1 MANQTICSLL
11 LIVAVFVVIISMV
24 TPIRGQQ
31 TSSKY
36 ATHESC
42 EPVVS
47 YVEVDPEYKLEP
59 LVVKLHRCVGKNRGT
74 SRKKVCVARTTT
86 NVTFHVDDFTGV
98 LKTNIISNHTSCVE
112 RCRYNA
118 SVCNANQT
126 WESIDCSCRCKF
138 RTPQMCDE
146 GFRWDRH
153 RCACV
158 CPTHGRPVQC
168 GDFKTFSGETCGC
181 VCEAKRARQCRKKGM
196 YIDPD
201 TCFCTAN
208 PPYTGAQ
215 EAQDCSHHTGVISK
229 VGLILLCISEAT
241 IFVIGYVMYRKHCK
255 DREMCYRIKRKPE
268 AGYGGDGSGDTLPR
282 HMLIHNTPNA
292 EKRSLHTPTIELSPP
307 SMVTSSAR
315 HEDVYGRQ
323 PKKSHSS
330 GNISNNNRLYGGGGK
345 GALIGSSSSCDALLR
360 DDQSADYLQENEDHQ
375 RSLEEERDAWRR
387 SYRDMVKV

>member
-1 MANQTICSLL
+1 MEKHPICSFTL
-11 LIVAVFVVIISMV
+11 LIVAVFATAMV

-31 TSSKY
+31 TSNRVD
-36 ATHESC
+36 THEYC
-42 EPVVS
+42 APVVS

-74 SRKKVCVARTTT
+74 SRNKVCVAKTTS

-98 LKTNIISNHTSCVE
+98 LKTNVISNHTSCVE

-118 SVCNANQT
+118 SICNANQT
-126 WESIDCSCRCKF
+126 WENMDCTCQCKF

-146 GFRWDRH
+146 GFRWDRY

-158 CPTHGRPVQC
+158 CPTHGRPMQC
-168 GDFKTFSGETCGC
+168 GDFKTFSEETCGC
-181 VCEAKRARQCRKKGM
+181 VCEAKRARRCRKKGM

-201 TCFCTAN
+201 TCFCTSN

-215 EAQDCSHHTGVISK
+215 EAQDCAHHTGVISK
-229 VGLILLCISEAT
+229 VGLILLCISEA
-241 IFVIGYVMYRKHCK
+241 ILFVIGYVMYRKYCK
-255 DREMCYRIKRKPE
+255 DQEMFCNFKRKTE
-268 AGYGGDGSGDTLPR
+268 SVYGGDGGDNLPR

-292 EKRSLHTPTIELSPP
+292 EKRSLHTPTIELPPP
-307 SMVTSSAR
+307 SVVTNSAR
-315 HEDVYGRQ
+315 DRGVYGRQ
-323 PKKSHSS
+323 PNKSHSS
-330 GNISNNNRLYGGGGK
+330 GSISNNNRLYGGGSK
-345 GALIGSSSSCDALLR
+345 AAVIGSSSSCDALLR
-360 DDQSADYLQENEDHQ
+360 EEQSTDYLHENDHE